1 MASGRVQ
8 RSRTAPKISHG
19 LVSPR
24 LPLKVSYSALA
35 VSLRRQGMLDLASRA
50 YGGLFVHVPLWLVL
64 GWSVGLARD
73 MPVFFWSN
81 AALLC
86 ASTLIRMRWQPRVA
100 ARAADD
106 PRAWR
111 MFLVM
116 LLWNAL
122 YWGVLGALAVAWPP
136 LQRAQTAIL
145 FIITGV
151 AAAGGMTLAIHPVV
165 RLAYPI
171 ATMSPPTVMLL
182 LNHDTDS
189 LFSGFAALIYMAY
202 IVLASRAVHDDYWAA
217 ARARAEL
224 EDRAQ
229 QLERLSI
236 TDALTQ
242 VHNRQFFDR
251 QLGTEW
257 SNAERRT
264 ATLSLLMIDI
274 DHFKKI
280 NDDHGHPFGDVCLQA
295 VASALQEALRRP
307 GDVVARYGGEE
318 FAVLLPCIDEAG
330 AEAVAQRLRAA
341 VAALALTHDGHH
353 VPLTCSI
360 GVHSVPS
367 VAACTAAQVISGA
380 DQALYA
386 AKRRGRNCV
395 VASALVPD

>member
-1 MASGRVQ
+1 
-8 RSRTAPKISHG
+8 
-19 LVSPR
+19 
-24 LPLKVSYSALA
+24 LKVSDPDLSVALQ
-35 VSLRRQGMLDLASRA
+35 RQGMLDLASRA
-50 YGGLFVHVPLWLVL
+50 YGGLFVHVPLWLLL

-86 ASTLIRMRWQPRVA
+86 ASTLIRLRWQPQVA
-100 ARAADD
+100 ARAVDD
-106 PRAWR
+106 SHAWR
-111 MFLVM
+111 MFLAL

-151 AAAGGMTLAIHPVV
+151 TAAGGMTLAIHRVV

-171 ATMSPPTVMLL
+171 AAMGPPVLMMLL
-182 LNHDTDS
+182 NQRADL
-189 LFSGFAALIYMAY
+189 LFVGFSALMYAAY
-202 IVLASRAVHDDYWAA
+202 IVLASRAVHDDYWTA

-251 QLGTEW
+251 QLDTEW

-264 ATLSLLMIDI
+264 GTLS
-274 DHFKKI
+274 
-280 NDDHGHPFGDVCLQA
+280 
-295 VASALQEALRRP
+295 
-307 GDVVARYGGEE
+307 
-318 FAVLLPCIDEAG
+318 
-330 AEAVAQRLRAA
+330 
-341 VAALALTHDGHH
+341 
-353 VPLTCSI
+353 
-360 GVHSVPS
+360 
-367 VAACTAAQVISGA
+367 
-380 DQALYA
+380 
-386 AKRRGRNCV
+386 
-395 VASALVPD
+395 

>member
-1 MASGRVQ
+1 MRSGRTQ
-8 RSRTAPKISHG
+8 LARTARKIPHG
-19 LVSPR
+19 LVSLR
-24 LPLKVSYSALA
+24 LPLKGSYPTLSLALQ
-35 VSLRRQGMLDLASRA
+35 RQGMLDLASRA
-50 YGGLFVHVPLWLVL
+50 YGGLFVHIPLWLLL

-86 ASTLIRMRWQPRVA
+86 AATLIRLRWQPRVA

-111 MFLVM
+111 VFLSM

-122 YWGVLGALAVAWPP
+122 YWGVLGALALTWPP
-136 LQRAQTAIL
+136 LQQAQTAIL

-151 AAAGGMTLAIHPVV
+151 TAAGGMTLVIHPVV
-165 RLAYPI
+165 RLVYPV
-171 ATMSPPTVMLL
+171 AAMGPPVLMMLL
-182 LNHDTDS
+182 NQHGDF
-189 LFSGFAALIYMAY
+189 LFVGFSALMYAAY

-224 EDRAQ
+224 EERAQ

-251 QLGTEW
+251 QLGIEW
-257 SNAERRT
+257 SNAERRNR
-264 ATLSLLMIDI
+264 TLSLLMIDI
-274 DHFKKI
+274 DHFKRI

-295 VASALQEALRRP
+295 VASALQDALRRP

-318 FAVLLPCIDEAG
+318 FAVLLPNIDQAG

-341 VAALALTHDGHH
+341 VAALVLAHDGCR

-360 GVHSVPS
+360 GMHSVPS
-367 VAACTAAQVISGA
+367 AASCTAAQVISGA

-386 AKRRGRNCV
+386 AKRQGRNRV
-395 VASALVPD
+395 VTSALVLD

>member
-1 MASGRVQ
+1 
-8 RSRTAPKISHG
+8 
-19 LVSPR
+19 
-24 LPLKVSYSALA
+24 
-35 VSLRRQGMLDLASRA
+35 
-50 YGGLFVHVPLWLVL
+50 
-64 GWSVGLARD
+64 
-73 MPVFFWSN
+73 
-81 AALLC
+81 
-86 ASTLIRMRWQPRVA
+86 
-100 ARAADD
+100 
-106 PRAWR
+106 
-111 MFLVM
+111 
-116 LLWNAL
+116 
-122 YWGVLGALAVAWPP
+122 
-136 LQRAQTAIL
+136 
-145 FIITGV
+145 
-151 AAAGGMTLAIHPVV
+151 V
-165 RLAYPI
+165 R
-171 ATMSPPTVMLL
+171 
-182 LNHDTDS
+182 
-189 LFSGFAALIYMAY
+189 
-202 IVLASRAVHDDYWAA
+202 
-217 ARARAEL
+217 
-224 EDRAQ
+224 
-229 QLERLSI
+229 
-236 TDALTQ
+236 
-242 VHNRQFFDR
+242 NRQFFDR

-341 VAALALTHDGHH
+341 VAALALTHDGRH

>member
-1 MASGRVQ
+1 M
-8 RSRTAPKISHG
+8 APKILNG
-19 LVSPR
+19 FVSLR
-24 LPLKVSYSALA
+24 LPVKVSYPALSAALQ
-35 VSLRRQGMLDLASRA
+35 RQGMLDLASRA
-50 YGGLFVHVPLWLVL
+50 QGGLFVHIPLWLLL

-73 MPVFFWSN
+73 IPVFFWSN

-86 ASTLIRMRWQPRVA
+86 ASTLIRLRWQPRVA

-106 PRAWR
+106 SRAWCV
-111 MFLVM
+111 FLAM

-151 AAAGGMTLAIHPVV
+151 TAAGGMTLAIHPVV

-171 ATMSPPTVMLL
+171 AAMAPPNLMML
-182 LNHDTDS
+182 LNHDGDR
-189 LFSGFAALIYMAY
+189 LFIGLAAVMFMGY
-202 IVLASRAVHDDYWAA
+202 IVLASRAVYDDYWAA
-217 ARARAEL
+217 ARTRAEL
-224 EDRAQ
+224 EQRAQ

-242 VHNRQFFDR
+242 VHNRQFFER
-251 QLGTEW
+251 QLGIEW

-264 ATLSLLMIDI
+264 GTLSLLMIDI
-274 DHFKKI
+274 DHFKAI

-295 VASALQEALRRP
+295 VASALQDALRRP
-307 GDVVARYGGEE
+307 GDVVSRYGGEE
-318 FAVLLPCIDEAG
+318 FAVLLPCIDHAG

-341 VAALALTHDGHH
+341 VAALALTHDGRR

-386 AKRRGRNCV
+386 AKRQGRNRV
-395 VASALVPD
+395 VASALVLD

>member
-1 MASGRVQ
+1 
-8 RSRTAPKISHG
+8 
-19 LVSPR
+19 
-24 LPLKVSYSALA
+24 
-35 VSLRRQGMLDLASRA
+35 MLDLASRA
-50 YGGLFVHVPLWLVL
+50 HGGLFVHIPLWLLL

-86 ASTLIRMRWQPRVA
+86 AATLIRLRWQPRVA

-111 MFLVM
+111 VFLSM

-122 YWGVLGALAVAWPP
+122 YWGVLGALAVTWPP
-136 LQRAQTAIL
+136 LQQAQTAIL

-151 AAAGGMTLAIHPVV
+151 TAAGGMTLAIHPVV
-165 RLAYPI
+165 RLAYPL
-171 ATMSPPTVMLL
+171 AAMAPPVLMMLFNQRADL
-182 LNHDTDS
+182 LFIGLAS
-189 LFSGFAALIYMAY
+189 LMYMGY
-202 IVLASRAVHDDYWAA
+202 IVLASRAVRDDYWAA

-224 EDRAQ
+224 EERAQ

-264 ATLSLLMIDI
+264 GTLSLLMIDI
-274 DHFKKI
+274 DHFKVI
-280 NDDHGHPFGDVCLQA
+280 NDEHGHPFGDVCLQA
-295 VASALQEALRRP
+295 VASALQDALRRP

-318 FAVLLPCIDEAG
+318 FAVLLPRIDHDG

-341 VAALALTHDGHH
+341 VAALALAHDGRR

-367 VAACTAAQVISGA
+367 VAACTAAQIISGA

-386 AKRRGRNCV
+386 AKRQGRNCV
-395 VASALVPD
+395 VASALVLD